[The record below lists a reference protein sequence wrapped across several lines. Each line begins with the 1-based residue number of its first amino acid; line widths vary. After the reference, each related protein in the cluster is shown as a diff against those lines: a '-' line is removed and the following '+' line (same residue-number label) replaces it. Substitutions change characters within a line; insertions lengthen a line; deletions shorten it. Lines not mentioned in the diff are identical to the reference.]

1 MKIFLGILA
10 GVVLTFVGLIAFSMY
25 MTQPSNQPTSGFD
38 VQTEEDVFVSSC
50 MGEGAS
56 REYCECAYNGIV
68 DDYGDDVWNDIAG
81 MTDDELMD
89 LLLPYIIGCED
100 SSYQIH

>member
-25 MTQPSNQPTSGFD
+25 MTQPSSQPT
-38 VQTEEDVFVSSC
+38 QTSNVSAMKAVFVESC

-68 DDYGDDVWNDIAG
+68 DDHGHSVWDDVGG

-89 LLLPYIIGCED
+89 LLLPYIISCEEL
-100 SSYQIH
+100 SYEIH